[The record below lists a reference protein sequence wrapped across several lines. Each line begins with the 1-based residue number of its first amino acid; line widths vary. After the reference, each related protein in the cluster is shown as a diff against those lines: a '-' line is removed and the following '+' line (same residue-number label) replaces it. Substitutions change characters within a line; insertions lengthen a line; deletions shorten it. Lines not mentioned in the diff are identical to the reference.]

1 MKNFIEKYNVS
12 CETIEK
18 LKTYQELLFE
28 WQKKFNLVSNS
39 SLQNIWD
46 RHFADSAQLYKY
58 IPKTANTLIDFGSG
72 AGFPAMVLAI
82 MGLEKTPY
90 LNVSMV
96 ESVKKKTLYLK
107 EVADKTK
114 TNVTIINDRIEN
126 LPTIKYDVITSRAMA
141 SLVDLLEYSNRFCHK
156 DTVCIFPKGKSYSS
170 ELAEAHK
177 KWKFKC
183 VIEASD
189 VSEEGKIL
197 IITNI
202 KKKKENKNAKNFSRR

>member
-1 MKNFIEKYNVS
+1 MKKFIEKYNVS

-28 WQKKFNLVSNS
+28 WQKRFNLVSNS
-39 SLQNIWD
+39 SLEDVWN

-58 IPKTANTLIDFGSG
+58 IPQYANNLIDFGSG

-96 ESVKKKTLYLK
+96 ESIKKKTLYLK
-107 EVADKTK
+107 DVADKTGVDV
-114 TNVTIINDRIEN
+114 NIINDRIEN
-126 LPTIKYDVITSRAMA
+126 LPSIKYDVITSRAMA
-141 SLVDLLEYSNRFCHK
+141 SLIDLLKYSVRFCHQK
-156 DTVCIFPKGKSYSS
+156 TVCIFPKGKNYKE

-177 KWKFKC
+177 AWRFKC
-183 VIEASD
+183 IIEASE
-189 VSEEGKIL
+189 VSDEGKIL

-202 KKKKENKNAKNFSRR
+202 RKKKDKKNAKNFSGR